1 MKIISISG
9 IDGSGKSTQLKMLK
23 KYLTERNKKV
33 ESFHSVSFSLINNFL
48 KKKKEASIEKIKEE
62 TNEHPDQAIM
72 FDQPAKAVTSGN
84 FLTILARKIIL
95 IIDLFR
101 FKLFTKK
108 LRREKTNYLLTDRYF
123 YDQIIN
129 ILYLDYKKKIIKE
142 ISNPRGKKLNI
153 KLCPLLKLANYL
165 TPKPTISFFIDV
177 SPKIAL
183 SRDRDIE
190 QGKEYLVIKRVMYKK
205 LTKKFNMQ
213 IINGNQD
220 KETIHKIILEFIK

>member
-23 KYLTERNKKV
+23 KYLTEQNKKV

-48 KKKKEASIEKIKEE
+48 KKKKKASIEKIKEE
-62 TNEHPDQAIM
+62 TNEHPDQTIM

-95 IIDLFR
+95 IIDIFR
-101 FKLFTKK
+101 FKIFIKRLQT
-108 LRREKTNYLLTDRYF
+108 EKINYLLTDRYF

-129 ILYLDYKKKIIKE
+129 ILYLSYKKRIIKE
-142 ISNPRGKKLNI
+142 ISDPQGKKLHI

-165 TPKPTISFFIDV
+165 TPKPNISFFIDV
-177 SPKIAL
+177 APEGAL
-183 SRDRDIE
+183 NRDRDIE
-190 QGKEYLVIKRVMYKK
+190 QGKEYLSIKRVMYKK
-205 LTKKFNMQ
+205 LATQFNMK

-220 KETIHKIILEFIK
+220 KNMIHEIILKLI